1 MSGPHMVS
9 FFNFEKDNPLESAF
23 SSTLKFSTTTRVV
36 IKTQSVEKFGLF
48 INHGKDLLI
57 SASTF
62 ETLENQ
68 DFIISFMIKL
78 LGFPTGRPR
87 SMLTFHNFH
96 QTSENYY
103 FGGLILKGDK
113 NNPIFID
120 LQYDGNQIQI
130 TEDQQFSISNQDI
143 QNHIWTNIILSY

>member
-96 QTSENYY
+96 
-103 FGGLILKGDK
+103 
-113 NNPIFID
+113 
-120 LQYDGNQIQI
+120 
-130 TEDQQFSISNQDI
+130 
-143 QNHIWTNIILSY
+143 